1 MFIEDGEN
9 QVFIRR
15 EKDIAPPKWSR
26 FQNKKRGK
34 KQKSLLRFCFFRNPW
49 QFSGGAKC
57 IVVYQISRFPFLFVA
72 STFVMLINAV
82 GDWSHSNCRARL
94 VDPTSRGYRWTTNGS
109 LKSVTRIS
117 LLRTRFRSENR
128 INITSQIGKFVEV
141 SLLLADVPV
150 QALSQ
155 RIEPVGDLV
164 LGANGRHWVDG
175 CCNPQTGEYEKHQLA
190 TKKKLNN
197 SDEQIE
203 L

>member
-1 MFIEDGEN
+1 
-9 QVFIRR
+9 
-15 EKDIAPPKWSR
+15 
-26 FQNKKRGK
+26 
-34 KQKSLLRFCFFRNPW
+34 
-49 QFSGGAKC
+49 
-57 IVVYQISRFPFLFVA
+57 
-72 STFVMLINAV
+72 MLINAV

-190 TKKKLNN
+190 TKKNKKIRTSKLSFSFWSCVELRSGSKSRDGRFENG
-197 SDEQIE
+197 EQE
-203 L
+203 SEN